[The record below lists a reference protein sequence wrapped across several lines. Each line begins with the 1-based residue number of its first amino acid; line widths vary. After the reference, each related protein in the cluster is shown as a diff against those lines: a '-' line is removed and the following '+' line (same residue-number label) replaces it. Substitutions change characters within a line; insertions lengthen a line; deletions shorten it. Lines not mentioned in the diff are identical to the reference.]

1 MEAILRS
8 IQIREDIEMAREVM
22 RGLQSMHTWL
32 VDHPA
37 TSWPGRIVLLT
48 CLADTIE
55 DRVEHLEYLK
65 WYLHLCAQH
74 HVAIPHVTN
83 FVLGNDCR
91 NARRPRDPRE
101 YDYLWR

>member
-37 TSWPGRIVLLT
+37 TSWPGKIVLLT
-48 CLADTIE
+48 CLADTNE
-55 DRVEHLEYLK
+55 DRV
-65 WYLHLCAQH
+65 
-74 HVAIPHVTN
+74 HVAVPHVTD
-83 FVLGNDCR
+83 FVLGRDYR
-91 NARRPRDPRE
+91 NARRPRDPR
-101 YDYLWR
+101 